1 MTITKE
7 KAASLLED
15 ILQIN
20 YLCDGVVIGEC
31 YQCANDGDKV
41 CEKAL
46 ALTMTIELLRDEKTC
61 HKGNDM
67 IYGRMIGQVE
77 NQIKTYSKEEE

>member
-20 YLCDGVVIGEC
+20 YLCDGVAIGEC

-46 ALTMTIELLRDEKTC
+46 ALTMAIELLRDEKTC
-61 HKGNDM
+61 HKGNDDDFWSHDWP
-67 IYGRMIGQVE
+67 GGKP
-77 NQIKTYSKEEE
+77 N